1 MWSKTPF
8 FTPRDYDFPVLKG
21 QGQPHIMGILQVG
34 FVPPVEHSDVHVLFA
49 QDFLHKGALAE
60 KGLVCIRT
68 GTASATINVCL
79 H

>member
-1 MWSKTPF
+1 
-8 FTPRDYDFPVLKG
+8 
-21 QGQPHIMGILQVG
+21 MGILQVG